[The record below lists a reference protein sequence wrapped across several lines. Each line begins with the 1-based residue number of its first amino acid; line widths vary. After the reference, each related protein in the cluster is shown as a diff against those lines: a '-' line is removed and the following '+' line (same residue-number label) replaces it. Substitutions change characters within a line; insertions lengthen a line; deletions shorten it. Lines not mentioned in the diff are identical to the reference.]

1 MEESNESIDVFH
13 LEKLALA
20 SSLLRKNEDAEWQLV
35 WQNSAAESLWGNYDL
50 DVDFDLRLN
59 LLDAFTRSTPT
70 SFTQQIEGTI
80 QPFRFIATPYEGDLL
95 LQFFPETFVE
105 RKSER
110 KDNNVYEMA
119 VEASRTG
126 VFDIDLLSGHVN
138 YTNQVYELCGLTHSD
153 LGNSKDKFFAKVH
166 PEDLEALEEAFEM
179 HLETRWPF
187 DIKFRF
193 QTDHGNY
200 IWLQS
205 SGRAI
210 LDESKEDIPIRF
222 VGSLVNISEQVF
234 AQKMVEERERLIEQ
248 IIDSLPI
255 SIYVKDEKGCFRFFS
270 RQTEKETGVDR
281 RRAIG
286 RTDYE
291 IFPINLARQQVMQ
304 DQVAREEN
312 RLIVTEEKIE
322 MPNGSLRW
330 LMLGKGPI
338 RVHSGD
344 KDEVWVLGF
353 SLDIT
358 ERKSVE
364 DMLKLAKE
372 EAEEATKAKSE
383 FLSVMS
389 HEIRTPLNSVIG
401 SAQLV
406 LDTELTEEQ
415 YQHAEMIQRSGEHLL
430 HLINDILD
438 FNKLEADKMT
448 LESRPFSLRKQ
459 VETAFN
465 ISSVNAGLKNLKMSL
480 TVADDICQY
489 YEGDEARIRQI
500 LLNLLGN
507 AVKFTEKGFVSLSI
521 SKTEDEQVLFEVT
534 DTGIGIAADNVDKLF
549 AEFTQADA
557 STTRKFGGTGLGL
570 SICKKLV
577 EAMKGQIGIAS
588 EEGVGST
595 FWFALP
601 LKGVKEADVEEEFK
615 ETVPELDRTLDI
627 LVAEDNPSNQLLIKA
642 ILTKFGHKVT
652 LVNNGLKA
660 LQSVQA
666 DSFDMVLMDM
676 QMPEMDGLSATVK
689 IRELDSDVCQ
699 IPIIALTAN
708 ASSGD
713 REKVLAVGMNDYL
726 TKPIDISALK
736 RTLSIWG
743 THDWMNQ

>member
-1 MEESNESIDVFH
+1 MWAD
-13 LEKLALA
+13 
-20 SSLLRKNEDAEWQLV
+20 
-35 WQNSAAESLWGNYDL
+35 YDL
-50 DVDFDLRLN
+50 DIDFELRLS

-70 SFTQQIEGTI
+70 SFTHQIEGTL

-95 LQFFPETFVE
+95 LQFFPEPFVE
-105 RKSER
+105 RKADR
-110 KDNNVYEMA
+110 KDNNVYELAMQ
-119 VEASRTG
+119 ASRTG
-126 VFDIDLLSGHVN
+126 VFDIDLLSNHVN
-138 YTNQVYELCGLTHSD
+138 YTSQVYEMCGLTHAD
-153 LGNSKDKFFAKVH
+153 LGSTKEDFFAKVH
-166 PEDLEALEEAFEM
+166 PEDVEALEEAFEM

-187 DIKFRF
+187 DVKFRF
-193 QTDHGNY
+193 RSEYGNY

-205 SGRAI
+205 HGRAI
-210 LDESKEDIPIRF
+210 LDADKEDIPVRF
-222 VGSLVNISEQVF
+222 VGSLLDISEQVV
-234 AQKMVEERERLIEQ
+234 AQRMVEERERLIEQ

-281 RRAIG
+281 HRAIG

-291 IFPINLARQQVMQ
+291 VFPINLARQQVMQ
-304 DQVAREEN
+304 DQVARDEN
-312 RLIVTEEKIE
+312 RLIVSEEKIE

-338 RVHSGD
+338 QVHSGD
-344 KDEVWVLGF
+344 RDEVWVLGF

-406 LDTELTEEQ
+406 LDTELTDEQ
-415 YQHAEMIQRSGEHLL
+415 FQHAEMIQRSGEHLL

-438 FNKLEADKMT
+438 FNKLEADKME
-448 LESRPFSLRKQ
+448 LEHRPFNLRKQ
-459 VETAFN
+459 AETAFN
-465 ISSVNAGLKNLKMSL
+465 ISNVNAGLKSLKMSL
-480 TVADDICQY
+480 TIADDIYQY
-489 YEGDEARIRQI
+489 YKGDEARIRQI

-507 AVKFTEKGFVSLSI
+507 AVKFTDKGFVSLSI
-521 SKTEDEQVLFEVT
+521 SQAENGQVLFEVT
-534 DTGIGIAADNVDKLF
+534 DTGIGIDADHVDKLF
-549 AEFTQADA
+549 TEFTQADA

-577 EAMKGQIGIAS
+577 DAMKGDIGIVS
-588 EEGVGST
+588 ELGMGST
-595 FWFALP
+595 FWFTLP
-601 LKGVKEADVEEEFK
+601 LTNVEETDVEEEYK
-615 ETVPELDRTLDI
+615 DNVPELEGALDV

-642 ILTKFGHKVT
+642 ILSKFGHEVT

-660 LQSVQA
+660 LEAVQA
-666 DSFDMVLMDM
+666 DHFDVVLMDM
-676 QMPEMDGLSATVK
+676 QMPEMDGLSATAK
-689 IRELDSDVCQ
+689 IRELDGEVCQ

-708 ASSGD
+708 ASAGD
-713 REKVLAVGMNDYL
+713 REKVLSVGMNDFL
-726 TKPIDISALK
+726 TKPIDINALK
-736 RTLSIWG
+736 RTLAVWG